1 MIGSQTVQD
10 LLAVE
15 GVNSQDERR
24 RWLLNIILAGMLIAS
39 LISLFIVLGVYGT
52 HPGQESFGLF
62 GANIAILVMV
72 VSVYLVNRYISGLAA
87 SVLFLLTFTTVLVFS
102 DEPVEVIQGRS
113 LFFLMIPVLMGSMLL
128 RSYGSFFMAAIGS
141 MAITVLAL
149 ANGLVPNYIAPLGFF
164 MVALVSWL
172 YARNLENA
180 LNNLEEINQE
190 LDQRVLDRTEDLER
204 ALQRERAEA
213 NKNQAMLTSIADGV
227 VFFDQSEQAV
237 VANKA
242 LSELIQMPKEEIVG
256 QTLNALTEDTVPQ
269 EERQK
274 LLSMQPGTDTI
285 RVDWGAKTLSISKA
299 DVNVGENLSIGYI
312 IVMRDFTHEAELERL
327 KDRFLSMT
335 SHELR
340 TPLNAMMG
348 YTDMLQSNV
357 FGELSEKQSRT
368 INRIS
373 VNAKQM
379 LGLVNNI
386 LDQAR
391 IEAGTLQIQ
400 VEPFQIA
407 TLMQEVKDILGVL
420 ATHRGLE
427 LQIEV
432 DDALPD
438 RLTSDPQRL
447 KQILQNLV
455 GNALKFT
462 KEGHV
467 TVRAYCLDNAHWAID
482 VADTGV
488 GISKESQKYVFD
500 AFRQVDD
507 PYTRETG
514 GSGLGLSIVKQLVN
528 LLGGTIH
535 LESTLGDGSTF
546 TVILPFQPDASVN
559 YKDITP

>member
-1 MIGSQTVQD
+1 MNWQTIQD

-24 RWLLNIILAGMLIAS
+24 RWLLNIILAGMLIAALVS
-39 LISLFIVLGVYGT
+39 MVIVFSVYGT
-52 HPGQESFGLF
+52 SLEEENLGLF

-72 VSVYLVNRYISGLAA
+72 VGVYLVNRYVSGLGA
-87 SVLFLLTFTTVLVFS
+87 SVLFLVAFTLVLTFS
-102 DEPVEVIQGRS
+102 DEPIEVIQGRS
-113 LFFLMIPVLMGSMLL
+113 LFFLMIPVMMGSMLL
-128 RSYGSFFMAAIGS
+128 RSYGSFFMAGVS
-141 MAITVLAL
+141 TLAITALAL
-149 ANGLVPNYIAPLGFF
+149 ANGLMPNYIAPLGFF

-180 LNNLEEINQE
+180 LGNLEEINRNLDE
-190 LDQRVLDRTEDLER
+190 LVLERTRDLEQ

-227 VFFDQSEQAV
+227 VFFDQTGQAV
-237 VANKA
+237 VANNA
-242 LSELIQMPKEEIVG
+242 LAELIQMPKEEIVG
-256 QTLNALTEDTVPQ
+256 QTLEAIMADDVPPKEQQALLAMATGTE
-269 EERQK
+269 
-274 LLSMQPGTDTI
+274 TI
-285 RVDWGAKTLSISKA
+285 RVEWGEKTLSISKA
-299 DVNVGENLSIGYI
+299 DVSIGEDQSIGYI

-348 YTDMLQSNV
+348 YTDMLQANI
-357 FGELSEKQSRT
+357 FGDLTEKQATT
-368 INRIS
+368 INRIG

-391 IEAGTLQIQ
+391 IEAGTLQVQI
-400 VEPFQIA
+400 EPFQVA

-420 ATHRGLE
+420 ATHRGLTLKTE
-427 LQIEV
+427 IDE
-432 DDALPD
+432 ALPAH
-438 RLTSDPQRL
+438 LNSDARRL

-462 KEGHV
+462 KDGSV
-467 TVRAYCLDNAHWAID
+467 TVRAYCLDDTRWAID
-482 VADTGV
+482 VIDTGV
-488 GISKESQKYVFD
+488 GISKESQKYIFD
-500 AFRQVDD
+500 PFRQVDD

-546 TVILPFQPDASVN
+546 TVALPFQPDTGIN
-559 YKDITP
+559 HKDTNS